1 MSEVDWGSVSARGA
15 RLSAFQTHKGWLS
28 PCPGYSLALS
38 PTEALTSN
46 SSNGGRTMG
55 PAALYCSGD
64 TSPEPGLVPLLPTR
78 RYNDLGAAVMAIA
91 GHDLRQPLQVI
102 IMAHD
107 ALARTLL
114 DGAERAQLTRIE
126 RSVMVLAGTLDRLV
140 EVLQLQ
146 ETSCRDSHAPVS
158 LLPIFADL
166 ESEFME
172 PAQLKGIKLR
182 IIPTHAVVSSHPVLL
197 GAMLRNLIRNAIQ
210 YTPFGGRV
218 LVGCRRRGAELH
230 IEVRD
235 SGIGL
240 VPSQLSMICRAFH
253 RVDTTRADG
262 LGLGLFIVER
272 AAKFLGHRVEI
283 RSAPGRGSCFV
294 VVVVAERSF
303 AQDS

>member
-1 MSEVDWGSVSARGA
+1 MTDAVAPYQAEVYGVDSPEHPVGIYSARRDA
-15 RLSAFQTHKGWLS
+15 SDRTSQVASSQTADPDHRDRDHK
-28 PCPGYSLALS
+28 
-38 PTEALTSN
+38 N
-46 SSNGGRTMG
+46 V
-55 PAALYCSGD
+55 D
-64 TSPEPGLVPLLPTR
+64 LVPPADPRLRRRKRWPA

-91 GHDLRQPLQVI
+91 GHDLRQPMQII

-197 GAMLRNLIRNAIQ
+197 GAMLRNLIRNAIE

-272 AAKFLGHRVEI
+272 AAKSLGHRVEI

-294 VVVVAERSF
+294 VVAAESSLS
-303 AQDS
+303 QDS